1 MVIATRLVTVVRSW
15 PYCHLRFIDTATEND
30 VEWAHENPEG
40 IITFSVDNDDFNPKV
55 KAAIAD
61 ATQLWIT
68 GTDFIKIYQ
77 KYPDDISNWSATP

>member
-1 MVIATRLVTVVRSW
+1 MK
-15 PYCHLRFIDTATEND
+15 FIDTATENG

-40 IITFSVDNDDFNPKV
+40 VITFSVENDDFNPKV

-68 GTDFIKIYQ
+68 GTNFAKIYQ
-77 KYPDDISNWSATP
+77 KYPDDITNFSATP